1 MKKWIVLAAILSL
14 LFVSPVFAK
23 SERSVEKDFGYT
35 QAQWSKL
42 VRNLVLLG
50 KVEEGPIFERKTHY
64 TSGYGP
70 NKYVWYMFNITKR
83 VNDPWAG
90 VVVSFARIQYKDGPP
105 DKNGEVNKV
114 TDWRR
119 NVAFIDLD
127 IDGFPDRVV
136 RTLWYVNEDTGKL
149 KIEYE
154 NMREIHPSDREYKLW
169 GETVKVL
176 IKKKFNYYQEKR
188 DEKQTRKSFE
198 MDG

>member
-1 MKKWIVLAAILSL
+1 MKKLIVLAAILSL
-14 LFVSPVFAK
+14 LFVSPAFADT
-23 SERSVEKDFGYT
+23 ERSLEKAFGYT
-35 QAQWSKL
+35 QTQWDKMI
-42 VRNLVLLG
+42 RNLILTG
-50 KVEEGPIFERKTHY
+50 KVEEGPIFKRRTHY

-90 VVVSFARIQYKDGPP
+90 IVLSFSRIQYKDSPV
-105 DKNGEVNKV
+105 GEDGKTHKV

-136 RTLWYVNEDTGKL
+136 RTLWYLDEKTGKL

-154 NMREIHPSDREYKLW
+154 NMREIHPGDREYKLW
-169 GETVKVL
+169 GETVEVL
-176 IKKKFNYYQEKR
+176 IKKKFNYYQEKQ

>member
-1 MKKWIVLAAILSL
+1 MKKLIVLAAILSL
-14 LFVSPVFAK
+14 LFVSPAFAK
-23 SERSVEKDFGYT
+23 TERSLKKDFGYT
-35 QAQWSKL
+35 QKQWSKM

-50 KVEEGPIFERKTHY
+50 KVEEGPIFKRKTHY

-105 DKNGEVNKV
+105 DENGEVNKI

-136 RTLWYVNEDTGKL
+136 RTLWYVSEDTGKL

-154 NMREIHPSDREYKLW
+154 NVREIDPNDREYELW
-169 GETVKVL
+169 GKVVNVL
-176 IKKKFNYYQEKR
+176 IKKEFNYYQEEQN
-188 DEKQTRKSFE
+188 EKQTRKGFE

>member
-1 MKKWIVLAAILSL
+1 MKRLIILAATLSL

-23 SERSVEKDFGYT
+23 TERSLEKDFGYT
-35 QAQWSKL
+35 YTQWSKMIK
-42 VRNLVLLG
+42 NLVLLG
-50 KVEEGPIFERKTHY
+50 KVEEGPIFKRKTHY

-70 NKYVWYMFNITKR
+70 SKYIWYMFSITKR

-90 VVVSFARIQYKDGPP
+90 VVVSFSKIIYKDGPP
-105 DKNGEVNKV
+105 GKDGKAEKV

-136 RTLWYVNEDTGKL
+136 RTLWYLNPDTGKI

-154 NMREIHPSDREYKLW
+154 NVQEVQVDSKEYILW
-169 GETVKVL
+169 GQLVNKL
-176 IKKKFNYYQEKR
+176 MKKKFNYYQ
-188 DEKQTRKSFE
+188 
-198 MDG
+198 DGSDG